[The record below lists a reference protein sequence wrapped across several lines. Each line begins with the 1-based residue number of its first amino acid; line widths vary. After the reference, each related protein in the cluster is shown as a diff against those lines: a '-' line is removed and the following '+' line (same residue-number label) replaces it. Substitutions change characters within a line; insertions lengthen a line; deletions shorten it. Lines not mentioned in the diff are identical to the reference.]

1 MPLDA
6 VLVIDKPT
14 GWTSHDV
21 VARLRRILGER
32 SAGHL
37 GTLDPMAT
45 GVLPVVL
52 GRYTRLSQFYNH
64 SDKAYE
70 GEIRFGFA
78 TDTYDAEGEFVGPIQ
93 EVKVNL
99 EEVRKLSREF
109 LGPQQQMPPP
119 FSAKKINGVPAYKLA
134 RKKVDVELKA
144 CAVEVFAFDVREGS
158 SPDRVRFHAH
168 VSSGTYI
175 RSIAHDLGQ
184 RLGLG
189 AHLASLRRTAVA
201 EFTIE
206 QSHTLEG
213 VEVAIQAGNS
223 DILFVH
229 PRRILPQLPCVT
241 ANEETVAYIRNGR
254 SVNLPEFSK
263 AKLVKV
269 FAGQAEIVC
278 VAQRVAGTLF
288 HPKLVLPSNEPATAA
303 GTRT

>member
-1 MPLDA
+1 MSLDA

-21 VARLRRILGER
+21 VSRLRRILSER

-64 SDKAYE
+64 SDKSYE

-78 TDTYDAEGEFVGPIQ
+78 TDTYDAEGEPITTSQ
-93 EVKVNL
+93 QVQVELEVIK
-99 EEVRKLSREF
+99 KLSREF
-109 LGPQQQMPPP
+109 VGPQQQLPPP

-134 RKKVDVELKA
+134 RKKVDLELKA
-144 CAVEVFAFDVREGS
+144 CAVEVYSLEILAADA
-158 SPDRVRFHAH
+158 PDRIRFRAH

-175 RSIAHDLGQ
+175 RSIAHDLGK
-184 RLGLG
+184 RLGCG
-189 AHLASLRRTAVA
+189 AHLASLRRTGVA
-201 EFTIE
+201 EFSIE
-206 QSHTLEG
+206 QAHTLEA
-213 VEVAIQAGNS
+213 VEAGFREGKS
-223 DILFVH
+223 DTLFVH
-229 PRRILPQLPCVT
+229 PRRILPELPSVT
-241 ANEETVAYIRNGR
+241 ANDEIVAFIRNGR

-269 FAGQAEIVC
+269 FAGQSEIVC
-278 VAQRVAGTLF
+278 VAQRIAGTLF
-288 HPKLVLPSNEPATAA
+288 HPKLVMPMTQAV
-303 GTRT
+303 GTK

>member
-1 MPLDA
+1 MSLDA

-21 VARLRRILGER
+21 VARLRRILSER

-64 SDKAYE
+64 SDKSYE

-78 TDTYDAEGEFVGPIQ
+78 TDTYDAEGEPAAGLPEPVQ
-93 EVKVNL
+93 VEL
-99 EEVRKLSREF
+99 EEVKRLGREF
-109 LGPQQQMPPP
+109 VGLQQQLPPP
-119 FSAKKINGVPAYKLA
+119 FSAKKIHGVPAYKLA
-134 RKKVDVELKA
+134 RKKVDVELKP
-144 CAVEVFAFDVREGS
+144 CSVEVYSLEISTADVA
-158 SPDRVRFHAH
+158 DRVRFRAH

-184 RLGLG
+184 RMGCG
-189 AHLASLRRTAVA
+189 AHLASLRRIGVA
-201 EFTIE
+201 EFSIE
-206 QSHTLEG
+206 QAHTLEA
-213 VEVAIQAGNS
+213 VEAAMQEGKS
-223 DILFVH
+223 DTLFVH
-229 PRRILPQLPCVT
+229 PRRILPALPSVT
-241 ANEETVAYIRNGR
+241 ANDETVAFIRNGR

-263 AKLVKV
+263 SKLVKV

-278 VAQRVAGTLF
+278 VAQRIAGTLF
-288 HPKLVLPSNEPATAA
+288 HPKLVMPVTQTMAA
-303 GTRT
+303 K

>member
-6 VLVIDKPT
+6 VLVIDKPA

-21 VARLRRILGER
+21 VARLRRVLSER

-64 SDKAYE
+64 SEKSYE

-78 TDTYDAEGEFVGPIQ
+78 TNTYDAEGETVGEAQTVQVALEGVREASREFVGP
-93 EVKVNL
+93 
-99 EEVRKLSREF
+99 LSQ
-109 LGPQQQMPPP
+109 LPPP

-134 RKKVDVELKA
+134 RKNVEVELKPSA
-144 CAVEVFAFDVREGS
+144 IEVFQFEVFEGS
-158 SPDRVRFHAH
+158 APDRIGFRAH

-175 RSIAHDLGQ
+175 RSLAHDLGQ
-184 RLGLG
+184 KLGCG
-189 AHLASLRRTAVA
+189 AHLASLRRTTVA
-201 EFTIE
+201 EFTID
-206 QSHTLEG
+206 QAHTLEA
-213 VEVAIQAGNS
+213 VETAVAKGNPEE
-223 DILFVH
+223 LFVH

-241 ANEETVAYIRNGR
+241 ANDETVAYIRNGR
-254 SVNLPEFSK
+254 AVNLPEFSK

-278 VAQRVAGTLF
+278 VAQRIAGTLF
-288 HPKLVLPSNEPATAA
+288 HPKLVMPANQLIATK
-303 GTRT
+303 